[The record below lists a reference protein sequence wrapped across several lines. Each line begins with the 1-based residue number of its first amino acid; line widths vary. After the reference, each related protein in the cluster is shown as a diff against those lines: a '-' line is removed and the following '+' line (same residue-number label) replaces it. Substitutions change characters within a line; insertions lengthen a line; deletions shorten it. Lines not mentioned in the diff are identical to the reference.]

1 MKTKVIASGVALLAI
16 VGLAFIT
23 NKNVET
29 IKVSILER
37 STQDNLLLAKAIVK
51 HGNQLIE
58 AAMAPSM
65 VLAKEISTNKNLLLP
80 NYPSQSLPLPTDVFD
95 LVNYDAN
102 GRCLWSY
109 LERCT
114 AINSHKRDQTADFEY
129 FQSHP
134 LATLFVSRTYK
145 SQSLKKMAFTISRPV
160 RTKTNDF
167 KGVIRT
173 FIDPMIFIESYRD
186 LLKNKFARIALVGN
200 DGFTRARLYGDGQTT
215 VDDDVTQSA
224 PNTVARSNVSGTIIS
239 TDPQDGSTRMLAW
252 QALTTYPLYI
262 TSSTSLELE
271 LRPYAKAKRAAI
283 GSVIAMILA
292 VIGIYLAFMHW
303 LHVSDMALALA
314 KQKLGNAEDLNRVK
328 TTIVSTVAHELRTPL
343 SAILGFTELIG
354 LMTKDELTR
363 DYANTASVGA
373 HRLSKIIDNMLDL
386 SKIDAG
392 RFDKKIE
399 PIEIKH
405 FIEMTAALYAQAVR
419 NQKIE
424 LLIDVPHPITI
435 ECNETALSRVLFNLL
450 NNAIK
455 FTKSGSVTLRA
466 KQDDANAVMI
476 EVEDSGIGIPQEDI
490 PKLFE
495 RFSDVD
501 KQRHPEGKGS
511 GLGLSLVKELVTLMG
526 GEISVSSKVNHGTR
540 VSIRLPAA
548 PPPLHAGSPA
558 PLSAHSDTGVGSVL
572 SKIRRRLTNLRN
584 PRNKQ

>member
-1 MKTKVIASGVALLAI
+1 MKIKVIASGLALLAI
-16 VGLAFIT
+16 SGLAVIT
-23 NKNVET
+23 TKNIEA
-29 IKVSILER
+29 IKASIMER
-37 STQDNLLLAKAIVK
+37 STQDNLLLAKAIGK
-51 HGNQLIE
+51 HGNQLLE
-58 AAMAPSM
+58 ATMTPSL
-65 VLAKEISTNKNLLLP
+65 VLAQEISANKNLPLE
-80 NYPSQSLPLPTDVFD
+80 NYRSRSLPLPMDALD
-95 LVNYDAN
+95 LVNFDAN
-102 GRCLWSY
+102 GRCLWAY
-109 LERCT
+109 LEGCN
-114 AINSHKRDQTADFEY
+114 AINSRKRGQTADYEY

-134 LATLFVSRTYK
+134 AATLFVSRTYQ
-145 SQSLKKMAFTISRPV
+145 SQRLKKMVFTISRPKW
-160 RTKTNDF
+160 TKTNDF
-167 KGVIRT
+167 NGVIRT
-173 FIDPMIFIESYRD
+173 FIDPLIFIESYQD

-200 DGFTRARLYGDGQTT
+200 DGFTRARLYGDGRIT
-215 VDDDVTQSA
+215 VDDNAMQSVH
-224 PNTVARSNVSGTIIS
+224 NTAIQSSASGTLLS
-239 TDPQDGSTRMLAW
+239 TDPHDGSTRLLAW
-252 QALTTYPLYI
+252 QALIAYPLYI
-262 TSSTSLELE
+262 TSSTSLEIE
-271 LRPYAKAKRAAI
+271 LSPYAKAKRAGI
-283 GSVIAMILA
+283 GSVIVMILA

-303 LHVSDMALALA
+303 LHVSDMALSLA

-424 LLIDVPHPITI
+424 LLIDVPQPITI

-455 FTKSGSVTLRA
+455 FTKTGSVTLRA

-540 VSIRLPAA
+540 VSIRLPVA
-548 PPPLHAGSPA
+548 PPLHAGSPA

-572 SKIRRRLTNLRN
+572 SNIRRRLTNLPN